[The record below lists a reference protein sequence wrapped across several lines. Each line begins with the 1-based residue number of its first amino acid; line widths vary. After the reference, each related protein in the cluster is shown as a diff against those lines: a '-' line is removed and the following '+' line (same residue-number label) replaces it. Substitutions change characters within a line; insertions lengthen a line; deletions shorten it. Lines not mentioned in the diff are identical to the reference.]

1 MSAQYAA
8 THYQRSLYDATGGQ
22 ASGVNVGAAVRMR
35 GPADPGRVRAALDAL
50 TARHEALR
58 TTLSRQGT
66 SGGTGGTG
74 GDVVGPAHQI
84 VGDHAPPDLREVSVA
99 DVAEDQR
106 EPACAAL
113 LQEEL
118 RRPFVLEGSPL
129 ARAVLVTLADD
140 DRVFAVIAHHAIM
153 DGWSAGVIRD
163 ELPHLYE
170 HGARAT
176 HPPPAL
182 HLADYAVWEAELADD
197 PATRRH
203 WRAALADA
211 RPRLTFPQP
220 VSDVGAVARTTP
232 RPLPLDPGLTLGA
245 LHPLMVEE
253 RASATAVL
261 LAALAASLSDH
272 ATHERITFGVMRSN
286 RQQRDVRGTVGF
298 LAGHVPV
305 TVDLSGD
312 PTCATLVGRTADAY
326 DRAIS
331 RPAPAGVLRGALPDA
346 GRGPLF
352 DVSLN
357 YSHGQQADVVTAAG
371 VAFSPFD
378 LAHEEP
384 TDHPWWD
391 GASLLD
397 FQVGSDPA
405 GRLSGVLVA
414 DANMLGDPEAAGFA
428 ERFAAAL
435 RRFADRPGD
444 RASDLG
450 TALEPAR

>member
-1 MSAQYAA
+1 MSTLHAA
-8 THYQRSLYDATGGQ
+8 THYQRSLYEATGGR
-22 ASGVNVGAAVRMR
+22 ASGVNIGAAVRMR
-35 GPADPGRVRAALDAL
+35 GQTDPDRICAALDAL

-58 TTLSRQGT
+58 TTLTRQD
-66 SGGTGGTG
+66 TGGT
-74 GDVVGPAHQI
+74 AHQV
-84 VGDHAPPDLREVSVA
+84 VGDHSPSDLREVSVA
-99 DVAEDQR
+99 EVDEDQR
-106 EPACAAL
+106 ETACAAL
-113 LQEEL
+113 LQAEL
-118 RRPFVLEGSPL
+118 RRPFVLEDSPL
-129 ARAVLVTLADD
+129 ARALLVTLADD
-140 DRVFAVIAHHAIM
+140 DRVFVMVAHHAIM

-163 ELPHLYE
+163 EFRHLYE
-170 HGARAT
+170 HGTSAT
-176 HPPPAL
+176 LPPPVL
-182 HLADYAVWEAELADD
+182 HLADYAAWETELSDD
-197 PATRRH
+197 PATRQH

-211 RPRLTFPQP
+211 RPRLSFPQD
-220 VSDVGAVARTTP
+220 VSAVGALARTTP
-232 RPLPLDPGLTLGA
+232 HPLPLDRGPTLGA

-253 RASATAVL
+253 RASTTAVL

-272 ATHERITFGVMRSN
+272 ATNERITFGVMRSN
-286 RQQRDVRGTVGF
+286 RQQRDIRATVGF

-312 PTCATLVGRTADAY
+312 PSCATLLGRTADAY

-331 RPAPAGVLRGALPDA
+331 RPAPVGVLRASLPDT

-357 YSHGQQADVVTAAG
+357 YSRGQHQADAVVTGAG
-371 VAFSPFD
+371 IAFSPFD

-397 FQVGSDPA
+397 FQVSSDPA

-414 DANMLGDPEAAGFA
+414 DANMLGDSEAAGFA
-428 ERFAAAL
+428 DRFTAAL

-444 RASDLG
+444 RLSDLR
-450 TALEPAR
+450 TAEESAR

>member
-1 MSAQYAA
+1 MSTLYAA

-35 GPADPGRVRAALDAL
+35 GPAAPGRVRAALDAL

-58 TTLSRQGT
+58 TTLTRQGT
-66 SGGTGGTG
+66 SGGTG
-74 GDVVGPAHQI
+74 DVGPAHQI

-118 RRPFVLEGSPL
+118 RRPFVLADSPL

-170 HGARAT
+170 HGASAT
-176 HPPPAL
+176 LPPPAL

-197 PATRRH
+197 PATQRH
-203 WRAALADA
+203 WHAALADA
-211 RPRLTFPQP
+211 RPRLTFPHT

-232 RPLPLDPGLTLGA
+232 RPLPLDHGLTLGA
-245 LHPLMVEE
+245 LHPLMAAE
-253 RASATAVL
+253 RASVTAVL

-272 ATHERITFGVMRSN
+272 ATNERITFGVMRSN

-312 PTCATLVGRTADAY
+312 PSCATLVGRTADAY

-331 RPAPAGVLRGALPDA
+331 RPAPAGVLREALPDV
-346 GRGPLF
+346 GHGPLF

-357 YSHGQQADVVTAAG
+357 YSHGQQADTVVTGAG

-444 RASDLG
+444 RIGDLG
-450 TALEPAR
+450 TAPELAR

>member
-1 MSAQYAA
+1 MSTLHAA
-8 THYQRSLYDATGGQ
+8 THYQRSLFDATGGR
-22 ASGVNVGAAVRMR
+22 ASGVNIGAAVRMR
-35 GPADPGRVRAALDAL
+35 GRADPGRVRGALDAL

-58 TTLSRQGT
+58 TTLTRQD
-66 SGGTGGTG
+66 SGGA
-74 GDVVGPAHQI
+74 AHQVI
-84 VGDHAPPDLREVSVA
+84 GNHAPSDLREVSVA
-99 DVAEDQR
+99 EVDEQQR
-106 EPACAAL
+106 ESACAAL

-118 RRPFVLEGSPL
+118 RRPFVLEDSPL

-170 HGARAT
+170 HGTGAT
-176 HPPPAL
+176 LAPPAL
-182 HLADYAVWEAELADD
+182 HLADYAGWEAELADD
-197 PATRRH
+197 PATQRH

-211 RPRLTFPQP
+211 SPRLTFPED

-232 RPLPLDPGLTLGA
+232 RPLPLDHGLTLGA

-253 RASATAVL
+253 RASTTAVL
-261 LAALAASLSDH
+261 LAALAASLSRH
-272 ATHERITFGVMRSN
+272 ATNERITFGVMRSN

-331 RPAPAGVLRGALPDA
+331 RPAPVGVLRGALPDA

-357 YSHGQQADVVTAAG
+357 YSHGPHQADAVVTGAG
-371 VAFSPFD
+371 IAFSQFD

-397 FQVGSDPA
+397 FQVRSDPA

-414 DANMLGDPEAAGFA
+414 DANVLGDPEVAGFA
-428 ERFAAAL
+428 ERFSAAL

-444 RASDLG
+444 RLSDLG
-450 TALEPAR
+450 AAKEEAR

>member
-1 MSAQYAA
+1 MSTLYAA
-8 THYQRSLYDATGGQ
+8 THYQRSLYDATGGL

-35 GPADPGRVRAALDAL
+35 GPADPGRVRAALNAL

-58 TTLSRQGT
+58 TTLTRGDI
-66 SGGTGGTG
+66 GGGTG
-74 GDVVGPAHQI
+74 GDAVGPAHQRI
-84 VGDHAPPDLREVSVA
+84 GDHATPDLREVSVA

-106 EPACAAL
+106 ESACAAL
-113 LQEEL
+113 LQAEL
-118 RRPFVLEGSPL
+118 RRPFVLADSPL

-170 HGARAT
+170 HGTRAT
-176 HPPPAL
+176 LPPPAL

-211 RPRLTFPQP
+211 RPRLTFPGA

-232 RPLPLDPGLTLGA
+232 RPLPLGHGLTLGA
-245 LHPLMVEE
+245 LHPLMVAE

-261 LAALAASLSDH
+261 LAALAASLSHH
-272 ATHERITFGVMRSN
+272 ATNERITFGVMRSN

-312 PTCATLVGRTADAY
+312 PSCATLVGRTADVY

-357 YSHGQQADVVTAAG
+357 YSHGQQADTVVTGAG
-371 VAFSPFD
+371 IAFSPFD

-428 ERFAAAL
+428 ERFVAAL

-444 RASDLG
+444 RISDLG
-450 TALEPAR
+450 TVPEPAR